1 MVKSQREWPSVVDA
15 NSKKKGLGRGLSH
28 LFGEAEAAYRAPDA
42 EEAGA
47 PATPAAGARTLP
59 IAFLRP
65 GRFQPRRHFDEAAL
79 DELASSIK
87 QHGLLQP
94 ILARPIEGQTDLYE
108 IIAGERRWRAAQKAS
123 LHEAPVIIQTLSD
136 TQALEIALVEN
147 LQRQDLTALEEAE
160 GYQRLI
166 DEFRHSHG
174 ELGQLVGK
182 SRSHVANM
190 LRLLSLPEPVK
201 AMMRDGQLSAG
212 HARALLTAPD
222 PVALAATVVERG
234 LSVRDAEQ
242 LANQAKAPLKTK
254 PSSGARGDPGRLDPS
269 RPAGGKAKHA
279 DLLALERDLTGRLG
293 LRVTIDAQGAGG
305 TLSIAYRSL
314 DQLDQVLEKL
324 SRG

>member
-1 MVKSQREWPSVVDA
+1 VVDA

-28 LFGEAEAAYRAPDA
+28 LFGEAEAAYRGPEA
-42 EEAGA
+42 EESIA
-47 PATPAAGARTLP
+47 PAAALTAGSKTLP
-59 IAFLRP
+59 IAYLRP

-79 DELASSIK
+79 DELASSIR

-94 ILARPIEGQTDLYE
+94 ILVRPVAGEADLYE

-166 DEFRHSHG
+166 DEFGHSHG
-174 ELGQLVGK
+174 ALGQLVGK
-182 SRSHVANM
+182 SRSHVANI
-190 LRLLSLPEPVK
+190 LRLLTLPATVK
-201 AMMRDGQLSAG
+201 AMVQNGQLSAG

-222 PVALAATVVERG
+222 PGALAATVAERG
-234 LSVRDAEQ
+234 LSVREAEQ
-242 LANQAKAPLKTK
+242 LANQAKEAPKSK
-254 PSSGARGDPGRLDPS
+254 SPQGGRPDSSRADPS
-269 RPAGGKAKHA
+269 RPDPGRGGGKAKHA
-279 DLLALERDLTGRLG
+279 DLLALERDLTGKLG
-293 LRVTIDAQGAGG
+293 LRVTIDAQGIGG
-305 TLSIAYRSL
+305 TVSIAYRSL

-324 SRG
+324 SRGG